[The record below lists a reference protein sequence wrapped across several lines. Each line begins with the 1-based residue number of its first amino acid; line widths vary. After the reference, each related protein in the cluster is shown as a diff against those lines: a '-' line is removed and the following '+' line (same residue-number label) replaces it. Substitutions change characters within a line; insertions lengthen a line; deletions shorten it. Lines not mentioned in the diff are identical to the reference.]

1 MTSSGTKLVNY
12 HSSPSKLAFKIIS
25 LYNLAKSILGVTIVL
40 RDALLK
46 DHIDL
51 EKYVENMIKETE
63 EQILEMETGYEKY
76 DDEHL
81 SAELDDDNDD
91 ESDEDTACPTPT
103 KSISRS
109 TAPQTPR
116 MTVED
121 QKQAISP
128 AGLALGSEGRL
139 TEEDLINMNPPQDST
154 ATSNKAEDY
163 VKRDGAPLRKSSKTV
178 ELVGNDHFME
188 RKDSNMGKLARFY
201 SRSSL
206 AGSSLI
212 SAAAVTVVAGA
223 ALSLFHVAFEANNLA
238 ATIKR
243 IQAGSPSKRAQVLR
257 MIKDDVKNLPE
268 TKVIIAE
275 WEKYLDVMKER
286 LYNQNRTADEELTAS
301 DGEEEIDQLSLGE
314 MKESK
319 HTEESIGDDLD

>member
-76 DDEHL
+76 DDEHS
-81 SAELDDDNDD
+81 SAELDDDY

-109 TAPQTPR
+109 TAPQTPQV
-116 MTVED
+116 TLDE
-121 QKQAISP
+121 QTQAISP

-139 TEEDLINMNPPQDST
+139 TEADLININQPQDNT
-154 ATSNKAEDY
+154 TTSNKAEDY

-286 LYNQNRTADEELTAS
+286 LYHQNMTVDEELTAS
-301 DGEEEIDQLSLGE
+301 GAEDESDQLPLGD
-314 MKESK
+314 MKEST